1 MAQLGGKSSVE
12 SQAIEACHSL
22 GSGDRSPDASAIL
35 RNHGQKAQIRL
46 GQSPANRRRPA
57 ALYLPRQ
64 QRCHV
69 GHFSRSRRLRPLGPR
84 SPRFLER
91 RRSPPRPRS
100 CSRSAEVTETPPL
113 LSLRLSVGYRNK
125 TGVLRDV
132 SLEIQPGE
140 ILGLVGQSGSGKSTL
155 SLAIL
160 RLLHLK
166 GGTARGNL
174 LFKGEDLS
182 SKSESQMRSLRG
194 REISIVLQSPLSS
207 LNPALRIGSQL
218 SEAWRAH
225 APGTREECTT
235 AISNALTSV
244 SLPNDTEFLRRRSG
258 QLSVGQAQRVII
270 AMAILHRPSLLI
282 ADEATSA
289 LDTITQSEILRLF
302 AQLNRELGMGIL
314 YISHDLL
321 SVAALCHRI
330 AILNAGEI
338 VECGPP
344 SQIFGAPRHPYTQKL
359 VAALPRLPVFNSEAS
374 PASSRAPEPVLSRA

>member
-1 MAQLGGKSSVE
+1 MTVA
-12 SQAIEACHSL
+12 
-22 GSGDRSPDASAIL
+22 
-35 RNHGQKAQIRL
+35 
-46 GQSPANRRRPA
+46 
-57 ALYLPRQ
+57 
-64 QRCHV
+64 
-69 GHFSRSRRLRPLGPR
+69 
-84 SPRFLER
+84 
-91 RRSPPRPRS
+91 
-100 CSRSAEVTETPPL
+100 PPL
-113 LSLRLSVGYRNK
+113 LSLQLSVDYRNK
-125 TGVLRDV
+125 SGVLRDV
-132 SLEIQPGE
+132 ALEIQPGE

-174 LFKGEDLS
+174 FFRGEDLS
-182 SKSESQMRSLRG
+182 AKSESQMRSLRG

-207 LNPALRIGSQL
+207 LNPALRVGSQL
-218 SEAWRAH
+218 NEAWRAH
-225 APGTREECTT
+225 ATGSREECSA
-235 AISNALTSV
+235 AIAKALASV
-244 SLPNDTEFLRRRSG
+244 SLPNDADFLHRRPS

-282 ADEATSA
+282 ADESTSA
-289 LDTITQSEILRLF
+289 LDTITQSEILALF
-302 AQLNRELGMGIL
+302 ARLNRELGMGIL

-359 VAALPRLPVFNSEAS
+359 VAALPRLPDFSSKSAS
-374 PASSRAPEPVLSRA
+374 ASNPAPEPALTRA

>member
-1 MAQLGGKSSVE
+1 MS
-12 SQAIEACHSL
+12 EA
-22 GSGDRSPDASAIL
+22 A
-35 RNHGQKAQIRL
+35 
-46 GQSPANRRRPA
+46 
-57 ALYLPRQ
+57 
-64 QRCHV
+64 
-69 GHFSRSRRLRPLGPR
+69 
-84 SPRFLER
+84 
-91 RRSPPRPRS
+91 
-100 CSRSAEVTETPPL
+100 PL
-113 LSLRLSVGYRNK
+113 LSLRLSVDYRNK

-132 SLEIQPGE
+132 FMELREGE

-166 GGTARGNL
+166 GATARGNL
-174 LFKGEDLS
+174 LFKGEDLIA
-182 SKSESQMRSLRG
+182 KTEAAMRSLRG
-194 REISIVLQSPLSS
+194 REMSIVLQSPMSS
-207 LNPALRIGSQL
+207 LNPVLRIGSQL

-225 APGTREECTT
+225 ADGTAEECAAAIRT
-235 AISNALTSV
+235 ALANV
-244 SLPNDTEFLRRRSG
+244 SLPNDSDFLRRRPS

-289 LDTITQSEILRLF
+289 LDTITQSEILHLF

-330 AILNAGEI
+330 AILNDGEI
-338 VECGPP
+338 VEIGPP

-359 VAALPRLPVFNSEAS
+359 VAALPRGPFLGCHGDELRSAPANDGCVKRSEE
-374 PASSRAPEPVLSRA
+374 SSIPDQIPSIAR

>member
-1 MAQLGGKSSVE
+1 
-12 SQAIEACHSL
+12 
-22 GSGDRSPDASAIL
+22 
-35 RNHGQKAQIRL
+35 
-46 GQSPANRRRPA
+46 
-57 ALYLPRQ
+57 
-64 QRCHV
+64 
-69 GHFSRSRRLRPLGPR
+69 
-84 SPRFLER
+84 
-91 RRSPPRPRS
+91 
-100 CSRSAEVTETPPL
+100 
-113 LSLRLSVGYRNK
+113 LSLRLSVDYRNK
-125 TGVLRDV
+125 PGVLRDI
-132 SLEIQPGE
+132 SLDIQRGE

-166 GGTARGNL
+166 GGTARGDL

-182 SKSESQMRSLRG
+182 AKSESQMRSLRG

-225 APGTREECTT
+225 ASGTREECAA
-235 AISNALTSV
+235 AIRNALTGV
-244 SLPNDTEFLRRRSG
+244 SLPNEADFLRRRPS

-289 LDTITQSEILRLF
+289 LDTITQSEILTLF
-302 AQLNRELGMGIL
+302 ARLNRELGMGIL

-321 SVAALCHRI
+321 SVASQCHRI
-330 AILNAGEI
+330 AILNSGEI

-344 SQIFGAPRHPYTQKL
+344 SQIFGTAQHEYTRKL
-359 VAALPRLPVFNSEAS
+359 VAALPRLPVFPLQSS
-374 PASSRAPEPVLSRA
+374 PASSRDPEPALLRV

>member
-1 MAQLGGKSSVE
+1 MT
-12 SQAIEACHSL
+12 EA
-22 GSGDRSPDASAIL
+22 A
-35 RNHGQKAQIRL
+35 
-46 GQSPANRRRPA
+46 
-57 ALYLPRQ
+57 
-64 QRCHV
+64 
-69 GHFSRSRRLRPLGPR
+69 
-84 SPRFLER
+84 
-91 RRSPPRPRS
+91 
-100 CSRSAEVTETPPL
+100 PL
-113 LSLRLSVGYRNK
+113 LSFRLSVDYRNK

-132 SLEIQPGE
+132 FMELRQGE

-166 GGTARGNL
+166 GGTARGSL
-174 LFKGEDLS
+174 LFKGQDLFA
-182 SKSESQMRSLRG
+182 KTEAEMRSLRG
-194 REISIVLQSPLSS
+194 REMSIVLQSPLSS

-225 APGTREECTT
+225 ADGTREECAA
-235 AISNALTSV
+235 AIRAALANV
-244 SLPNDTEFLRRRSG
+244 SLPNDNDFLRRRPS

-302 AQLNRELGMGIL
+302 AQLNRELRMGIL

-330 AILNAGEI
+330 AILKDGEI

-344 SQIFGAPRHPYTQKL
+344 SQIFGAPQHTYTQKL
-359 VAALPRLPVFNSEAS
+359 VAALPRLPLPAPQIGMRANSALSDEES
-374 PASSRAPEPVLSRA
+374 DPVLGRV

>member
-1 MAQLGGKSSVE
+1 MT
-12 SQAIEACHSL
+12 EA
-22 GSGDRSPDASAIL
+22 A
-35 RNHGQKAQIRL
+35 
-46 GQSPANRRRPA
+46 
-57 ALYLPRQ
+57 
-64 QRCHV
+64 
-69 GHFSRSRRLRPLGPR
+69 
-84 SPRFLER
+84 
-91 RRSPPRPRS
+91 
-100 CSRSAEVTETPPL
+100 PL
-113 LSLRLSVGYRNK
+113 LSLRLSVDYRNK

-132 SLEIQPGE
+132 FMELRQGE

-174 LFKGEDLS
+174 SFKGEDLFG
-182 SKSESQMRSLRG
+182 KTETGMRSLRG

-207 LNPALRIGSQL
+207 LNPALRIGTQL

-225 APGTREECTT
+225 VDGTREECSA
-235 AISNALTSV
+235 AISTALANV
-244 SLPNDTEFLRRRSG
+244 SLPNDSDFLRRWPS

-282 ADEATSA
+282 ADEPTSA
-289 LDTITQSEILRLF
+289 LDIITQSEILRLF
-302 AQLNRELGMGIL
+302 AQLNRELRTSIL

-344 SQIFGAPRHPYTQKL
+344 SQIFGAPQHAYTQDL
-359 VAALPRLPVFNSEAS
+359 IAALPRVPLYTSMRPEFGNSALNEAPVES
-374 PASSRAPEPVLSRA
+374 VLEKV